1 MFADAKAGAE
11 LPHPKILVGG
21 GDAQGFHF
29 AVEVGTFEADGVG
42 GLRHVPAIFLKLTEN
57 EFAFVGAAG
66 FVEGAVRLLGAFDYT
81 AEKFR
86 RKMMRL
92 DANLR
97 ADDDQA
103 LD

>member
-1 MFADAKAGAE
+1 M
-11 LPHPKILVGG
+11 
-21 GDAQGFHF
+21 
-29 AVEVGTFEADGVG
+29 
-42 GLRHVPAIFLKLTEN
+42 GLSNA
-57 EFAFVGAAG
+57 
-66 FVEGAVRLLGAFDYT
+66 
-81 AEKFR
+81 AEKFG